1 MARTDTT
8 HYYTAF
14 HGVLTWEFNVQCAE
28 DAHAPDVCACVADN
42 NDETFAG
49 LSRDNEQCFERDAA
63 NGTVLHRSGA
73 NQTTAALGGGGPDE
87 GHALEH
93 DDAAPASDA
102 AADMAPQMA
111 ALPPVARDAVRTAP
125 GGYPWERICHQS
137 CNATGCHEECDRS
150 VDAKPGASLNRSMN
164 FSR

>member
-1 MARTDTT
+1 M
-8 HYYTAF
+8 
-14 HGVLTWEFNVQCAE
+14 
-28 DAHAPDVCACVADN
+28 
-42 NDETFAG
+42 
-49 LSRDNEQCFERDAA
+49 
-63 NGTVLHRSGA
+63 LHRSGA